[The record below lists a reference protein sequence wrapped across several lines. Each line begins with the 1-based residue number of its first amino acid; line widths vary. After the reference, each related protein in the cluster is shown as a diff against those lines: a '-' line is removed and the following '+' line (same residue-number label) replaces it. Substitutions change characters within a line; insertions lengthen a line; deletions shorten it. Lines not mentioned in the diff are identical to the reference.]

1 MNHEENTGD
10 EMKGGRVRG
19 EHYPPSNGVPTSD
32 EAAASIASHTQR
44 QRDIIYN
51 YVIDMAMLG
60 STAQEAAIALDM
72 PIQTVTPRLLEIRK
86 DGLLVDSGEKRLT
99 TSKRR
104 ATVWIDSKLNLPNDQ
119 VGKVTTGR
127 IDTIC

>member
-1 MNHEENTGD
+1 MSD
-10 EMKGGRVRG
+10 EGELNGAARG

-32 EAAASIASHTQR
+32 EAAASIASHAER

-51 YVIDMAMLG
+51 YVIEQYMLG
-60 STAQEAAIALDM
+60 STAQEASIALNM

-86 DGLLVDSGEKRLT
+86 DGLLKDSGMKRLT

-104 ATVWIDSKLNLPNDQ
+104 AIVWIDSRYETDDQ
-119 VGKVTTGR
+119 
-127 IDTIC
+127 DAA